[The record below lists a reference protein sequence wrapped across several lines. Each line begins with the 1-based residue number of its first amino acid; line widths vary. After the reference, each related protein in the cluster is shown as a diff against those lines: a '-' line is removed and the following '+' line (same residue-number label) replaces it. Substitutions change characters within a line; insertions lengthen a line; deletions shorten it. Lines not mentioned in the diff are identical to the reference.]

1 VAEARQ
7 QADAERPLAAELAL
21 TVACC
26 HWPPSSE
33 GDERI
38 RMAAASVRNWERF
51 DGIVRRNRIYPLV
64 QRALT
69 RAGVGLPD
77 ALARNFAIRSHA
89 AARRSLVLAR
99 ESVRLQRAFDGE
111 GIVSMIVKGTPLAM
125 LAYGE
130 IGLKEAADIDLL
142 VSAEDVLKARHLLLQ
157 LGGRMDPLLTEGEFA
172 RFVEHD
178 KEAVFVFDDL
188 RVTVELHWRLVTHRT
203 LLRGVDAHGPEQF
216 VNFPGGT
223 LRTLADE
230 PLFAFLCLH
239 GGFHNWSRL
248 KWLVDVSA
256 FLAGRPAEQVEHLHR
271 TAQTLGAG
279 RSAVVAMLLCRRLF
293 GLRLAPELL
302 ASLLQDPIARAL
314 AANVVAGLSYRDG
327 VAEQESY
334 SVPWLRMRVA
344 QFFLAPGASH
354 LMDHAR
360 VTWVSAMDRARISLP
375 RRLDFMYHVLRIPL
389 WLGRTS
395 QVVWSRIR

>member
-1 VAEARQ
+1 
-7 QADAERPLAAELAL
+7 
-21 TVACC
+21 
-26 HWPPSSE
+26 
-33 GDERI
+33 
-38 RMAAASVRNWERF
+38 MAAARVRNWESF
-51 DGIVRRNRIYPLV
+51 EGIVRRNRISPLV
-64 QRALT
+64 HRALT
-69 RAGVGLPD
+69 RAGVDLPN
-77 ALARNFAIRSHA
+77 ALAETLAIRTHA

-99 ESVRLQRAFDGE
+99 ESVCMQRALEGE

-130 IGLKEAADIDLL
+130 LGLKEAADIDLL
-142 VSAEDVLKARHLLLQ
+142 VTAKDALKARRLLLR
-157 LGGRMDPLLTEGEFA
+157 LGGRMDPLLTEDEFA

-178 KEAVFVFDDL
+178 KEAVFVFDDSK
-188 RVTVELHWRLVTHRT
+188 VTVELHWRLVTHRT
-203 LLRGVDAHGPEQF
+203 LLQGVDACGPEQF
-216 VNFPGGT
+216 VTFPGGT

-248 KWLVDVSA
+248 KWLADVGA
-256 FLAGRPAEQVEHLHR
+256 FLGGRSSEQVEHLHR
-271 TAQTLGAG
+271 SAQTFGAG

-302 ASLLQDPIARAL
+302 APLLQDPIARAL
-314 AANVVAGLSYRDG
+314 ADNVVAGLSYRDG

-334 SVPWLRMRVA
+334 SIPWMRMRVA

-354 LMDHAR
+354 VLDHAR

-375 RRLDFMYHVLRIPL
+375 RPLDFMYHILRIPL

-395 QVVWSRIR
+395 KVVWSRIR